1 MKKSV
6 KITLWIVGVLVGLCA
21 LFITC
26 ADVVVSRIA
35 EKKAHE
41 ALAQADLPYNIGFE
55 HIHVLLMSGCVEVE
69 DIHFGA
75 KGKALKSKDIDTVD
89 VKVPSVAIRHISY
102 RDLIKDRKVSIGSVK
117 VRKACASLKGKGN
130 KMYVEADSLTVVAND
145 LFYSL
150 KDSTFG
156 FCDSLYEV
164 SLHRLQFRD
173 AEGLTSIEAN
183 DLNTED
189 GGAITLGKT
198 RIWNC
203 VGKRELAKIK
213 KEPSTWMDLRLKSVE
228 IAPMNLLR
236 TDFSK
241 GLHIEKVVVK
251 GQTMEVLRDNRLKP
265 TKPFPMPQ
273 TILMAIKFPVK
284 VDRVEFEMP
293 KMDVGV
299 LMTDKN
305 LGELHLGKMG
315 AVIRDFGTKRGNVMK
330 VDLTAELGKGKAAG
344 VFKMHNN
351 SECQF
356 DMDLHGKD
364 VEISSLN
371 TLLRPIVAMELDCH
385 IDSLKA
391 KYTGNSSKATGQ
403 VMFAYHGMQGKV
415 HKGDDIPIKIVQQNA
430 GAIEYFMNHLIPKSN
445 PRNESKTPL
454 SFNVEVNRDEMQP
467 FPFYVVK
474 PLIIGAVQTF
484 LPGLFQ
490 GKKVKEE

>member
-6 KITLWIVGVLVGLCA
+6 KISLWIVGVLAGLVI
-21 LFITC
+21 LFVTC
-26 ADVVVSRIA
+26 ADVAVSRIA

-41 ALAQADLPYNIGFE
+41 ALVQANLPYNIDFGR
-55 HIHVLLMSGCVEVE
+55 IHVLLMSGCVEVE

-75 KGKALKSKDIDTVD
+75 KGKALKSKAIDTVD
-89 VKVPSVAIRHISY
+89 VVVPSVAIRHISY
-102 RDLIKDRKVSIGSVK
+102 RDLIKERKVSIGTVK
-117 VRKACASLKGKGN
+117 VRKACALLKGKGN
-130 KMYVEADSLTVVAND
+130 KMNVKADSLTVEAKQ

-164 SLHRLQFRD
+164 SLHRLQFTD
-173 AEGLTSIEAN
+173 AEGLTSIDAN
-183 DLNTED
+183 DLCTED
-189 GGAITLGKT
+189 GGEITLGKV

-213 KEPSTWMDLRLKSVE
+213 KEPSTWMDLRLKSVT
-228 IAPMNLLR
+228 ISPMNPLR

-241 GLHIEKVVVK
+241 GLHLEKVIVK
-251 GQTMEVLRDNRLKP
+251 GQHMEVLRDNRIKP

-273 TILMAIKFPVK
+273 QVLMSMNFPIKI
-284 VDRVEFEMP
+284 DRVEFDMP

-315 AVIRDFGTKRGNVMK
+315 AVIHNFGTKRGNVMS
-330 VDLTAELGKGKAAG
+330 VDLNAELGQGKATG
-344 VFKMHNN
+344 TFKLHNN
-351 SECQF
+351 AECQF
-356 DMDLHGKD
+356 DMNLHGKHI
-364 VEISSLN
+364 ETSNLN

-391 KYTGNSSKATGQ
+391 KYTGNKTNASGK
-403 VMFAYHGMQGKV
+403 VMFAYHGMKGKV

-467 FPFYVVK
+467 FPFYVMK
-474 PLIIGAVQTF
+474 PLIIGAVETF

-490 GKKVKEE
+490 GKKVKE